1 MDGFGTYYFLKSH
14 KIFLNIPIVWNLEVN
29 ADSDRIEFVFV
40 LCTQFMAEPVFQY
53 GRYCSTGRQ
62 LVLIR
67 LDLLIYR
74 KSLTFRLNCKICTPA
89 SCTYLPTVQIT
100 HVARHHTI

>member
-53 GRYCSTGRQ
+53 GRN
-62 LVLIR
+62 L
-67 LDLLIYR
+67 
-74 KSLTFRLNCKICTPA
+74 
-89 SCTYLPTVQIT
+89 
-100 HVARHHTI
+100 